1 MSNNEV
7 KSIIQEV
14 QYGIINIKLD
24 DVMNKR
30 GISTYELS
38 NKANVRFQTIKSL
51 RENTATRIDFEVLAK
66 ICYALDIDVK
76 DVMEYAPNNKNSKE

>member
-1 MSNNEV
+1 MANKDV

-24 DVMNKR
+24 DIMNKR

-38 NKANVRFQTIKSL
+38 NKANVRFQTVKAL
-51 RENTATRIDFEVLAK
+51 RENTATRIDFDVLAK
-66 ICYALDIDVK
+66 ICYALDIEVK
-76 DVMEYAPNNKNSKE
+76 DIIEYVQSKDK